1 MPFAITIITF
11 EFLAIITL
19 QNYLITTNLYA
30 SLWIMIQTHNFYF
43 RSDIC
48 WVFLVFFFSNQIWWY
63 EIFCIPL
70 MNIIYSFFLLNLNI
84 NIYKNFLGMY
94 NTVNNITLIVNNEI
108 KISKLLYISLLK
120 NVISMDVFY

>member
-1 MPFAITIITF
+1 
-11 EFLAIITL
+11 
-19 QNYLITTNLYA
+19 
-30 SLWIMIQTHNFYF
+30 
-43 RSDIC
+43 
-48 WVFLVFFFSNQIWWY
+48 
-63 EIFCIPL
+63 